1 MSIYDA
7 LHAIKKFVDE
17 CENLIRDGKLAVSLE
32 DVNVALRFVEQAK
45 SISIQIKPILED
57 TKQSLDAYKNEDAL
71 FKYIS
76 AYYRTAVLVSVPY
89 VVMILKNVAG
99 VLEKNGYLEKAKEAR
114 NVAENIEVIV
124 NTLRSRRERQ

>member
-1 MSIYDA
+1 MSIYDV

>member
-45 SISIQIKPILED
+45 SISVQIKPILED
-57 TKQSLDAYKNEDAL
+57 TKQSLDAYKNEDVL